1 MIKVTFKENEFNII
15 GHANYSE
22 KGTDIVCAAVSF
34 LSLVVANSIMKH
46 GYATYTST
54 ADGEMIVKFK
64 AKKAKIQYEMLRTGL
79 EELEKQ
85 YPAYIE
91 INYN

>member
-15 GHANYSE
+15 GHADYSE

-34 LSLVVANSIMKH
+34 LSLVVANSMMKAGH
-46 GYATYTST
+46 TTYTST
-54 ADGEMIVKFK
+54 SDGEMIVKFK
-64 AKKAKIQYEMLRTGL
+64 SKKVKIQYEMLKTGL
-79 EELEKQ
+79 IELEKQ